1 MSPQLEQF
9 QKAKPRIDFIL
20 SYTTLNMF
28 SGPRKNCFLICLFI
42 TINSLFFSLILLHLK
57 NTKCFELS
65 FNSLVTL
72 LTFFATIGYG
82 LRIFVGFFKKE
93 KNEILLKNTEDL
105 YEEQEEDEELE
116 QILRRHSVDSL
127 KIFQI
132 CYRWGIYIYFVG
144 GFLCSFY
151 FRFNEDYGLMYELP
165 FIASDNFKDHILW
178 KEFSYIVQNI
188 FYMNLTT
195 STILLDIG
203 ILFLGLQLIAE
214 LNILNDFMK
223 LLNEKIII
231 EPKFLSRIV
240 KRHCSVIENFNLL
253 SEITSES
260 PIVQLFLTF
269 VALLFGMTFL
279 ITYAKGFGNY
289 GIIICG
295 GGLGLPLCILGQIIQ
310 VKADNL
316 SETLYQTNW
325 HELSLKDQK
334 TFLIVLGMAQREYG
348 LKAAGVYDINLYTFV
363 QIIKIAFSYCA
374 VLYSLSQ

>member
-1 MSPQLEQF
+1 MPPQLEQF

-20 SYTTLNMF
+20 SHTTLNMF
-28 SGPRKNCFLICLFI
+28 SGPRKNCFLKCLFN
-42 TINSLFFSLILLHLK
+42 TINSIFFFLILLHLQ

-65 FNSLVTL
+65 FNSLMTI
-72 LTFFATIGYG
+72 LTFLATIGYG

-93 KNEILLKNTEDL
+93 KIEKLLKNIEDL
-105 YEEQEEDEELE
+105 YGEQEEDQELE

-132 CYRWGIYIYFVG
+132 FYRWGIYIYFVG

-165 FIASDNFKDHILW
+165 FIGSENFKDNFLW
-178 KEFSYIVQNI
+178 KEFPYIIQNI
-188 FYMNLTT
+188 FYMNITT

-203 ILFLGLQLIAE
+203 ILFLGLQVIAE
-214 LNILNDFMK
+214 INILNDFMK

-240 KRHCSVIENFNLL
+240 KRHCSVIENLNLL

-260 PIVQLFLTF
+260 SILQLILTC

-289 GIIICG
+289 AIIICG
-295 GGLGLPLCILGQIIQ
+295 GGLGLPLCILGQFIQ
-310 VKADNL
+310 VKADIL

-325 HELSLKDQK
+325 HELRLKDQK
-334 TFLIVLGMAQREYG
+334 MFLIILGMAQREYG

-363 QIIKIAFSYCA
+363 QVCRN
-374 VLYSLSQ
+374 